1 MLHVLYLQQT
11 KTEDNQ
17 LNETKA
23 LQKVIRQANKK
34 NESAKQSWIESTKN
48 TPKSQQQTKTKK
60 NNRRNNK
67 KNKNQTK
74 QTKIK
79 EQNTWNNRH
88 SPFETIEVIIIH

>member
-60 NNRRNNK
+60 KQQK
-67 KNKNQTK
+67 KQQEKQKPNQANKNQRTK
-74 QTKIK
+74 YMK
-79 EQNTWNNRH
+79 
-88 SPFETIEVIIIH
+88 

>member
-34 NESAKQSWIESTKN
+34 NESAKQSWIESTKKY
-48 TPKSQQQTKTKK
+48 PKKSTT
-60 NNRRNNK
+60 
-67 KNKNQTK
+67 NKNQKKQQKKQQEKQKPNQANKNQRTK
-74 QTKIK
+74 YMK
-79 EQNTWNNRH
+79 
-88 SPFETIEVIIIH
+88 